1 MTFQI
6 CITLILVGSAFVSAS
21 VENITDDDITKV
33 VNNIIC
39 DYEDLCLSDAL
50 DVDIPRRQKTSVKNI
65 IRQPDKICCQPCL
78 CTKNC
83 VHENCCPGAI
93 RYLTLHATCRA
104 QNDVFNVPRGLRE
117 SDTAH
122 VEQSDYFIVDTCP
135 ENAPEDLTR
144 SCLKPKALED
154 HVFVSSSDN
163 SVIFK
168 NAVCQM

>member
-50 DVDIPRRQKTSVKNI
+50 DVDPPRRQKTSVKNI

-78 CTKNC
+78 CTKKL
-83 VHENCCPGAI
+83 CPRI
-93 RYLTLHATCRA
+93 LLSLSYSVSNFTR
-104 QNDVFNVPRGLRE
+104 DVPR
-117 SDTAH
+117 S
-122 VEQSDYFIVDTCP
+122 
-135 ENAPEDLTR
+135 
-144 SCLKPKALED
+144 K
-154 HVFVSSSDN
+154 
-163 SVIFK
+163 
-168 NAVCQM
+168 